1 MQHVFAMAPS
11 VLCDRRHDFFRRL
24 LIASAALLSTPA
36 SAGAQV
42 HWQALPDAIG
52 TADSSSSDADATL
65 QWRVLPE
72 TGTTDPRGADAL
84 QWQALPE
91 GESATG
97 GTSAAVHALQWV
109 VLEPG
114 QSERLEQTFT
124 NGLAVAP
131 ISLTPE
137 QMARARF
144 RGPKPLPFHSV
155 SRNITYGETLYPEMG
170 FWIPSVF
177 RQSEDYRFTF
187 TYQLLGNPTNGN
199 APDWCNWEDFWNKCS
214 DGQYLAEVTPLIW
227 GPLSVGVNYSQQE
240 SFVGNR
246 ADGSFEQGG
255 QAVGFQVKS
264 NLSTNIGAGVVGLN
278 LWNPYGKGG
287 PNGTYPAPGE
297 EIQADLGRTYLFMG
311 SAAWDLGFWFGSDTP
326 AVLAVTAGIGN
337 GRYKSIYDTQKFWV
351 NYGPYSPIGVVAL
364 AFNEHVSVFAEHQGQ
379 YNGFGVSYKP
389 FKKVPLTGTLMF
401 RDFQGTYT
409 GVVNCQGGN
418 PDNCRTTVDGRITF
432 SF

>member
-1 MQHVFAMAPS
+1 MAT
-11 VLCDRRHDFFRRL
+11 
-24 LIASAALLSTPA
+24 AALWPSLAAARPQWTAIPGDGAAERAPAPAWQPLSGETP
-36 SAGAQV
+36 
-42 HWQALPDAIG
+42 QAA
-52 TADSSSSDADATL
+52 
-65 QWRVLPE
+65 
-72 TGTTDPRGADAL
+72 RGDGV
-84 QWQALPE
+84 QWQRVPE
-91 GESATG
+91 PPAT
-97 GTSAAVHALQWV
+97 AAEPPQQWV
-109 VLEPG
+109 VLGDE
-114 QSERLEQTFT
+114 QNEQLEQTLSTEFAADPVRPEDAPDAAT
-124 NGLAVAP
+124 VQPLTSEQLAK
-131 ISLTPE
+131 
-137 QMARARF
+137 ARF
-144 RGPKPLPFHSV
+144 RGPEPPSFRSV
-155 SRNITYGETLYPEMG
+155 SRNITYGDTLYPEMG

-177 RQSEDYRFTF
+177 RQAEDYRFTF
-187 TYQLLGNPTNGN
+187 TYQLLGNPTNGIT
-199 APDWCNWEDFWNKCS
+199 PDWCNWEDFWTKCS

-240 SFVGNR
+240 SFVGGR

-264 NLSTNIGAGVVGLN
+264 NLSRNIGAGVVGFN

-287 PNGTYPAPGE
+287 PNGRYPAPGE

-337 GRYKSIYDTQKFWV
+337 GRYKDIFDTQKFWV

-364 AFNEHVSVFAEHQGQ
+364 AFNEHLSFFAEHQGQ
-379 YNGFGVSYKP
+379 YNGFGLSYKP
-389 FKKVPLTGTLMF
+389 FKQVPLTGTLMF